1 MRLHVLG
8 CYGGEAPGCHQTSLL
23 VDGHLLLDAGSVS
36 AVLPLDAQA
45 RIDHV
50 LISHAHLDH
59 MAALAFIA
67 DNVLTMRRRPI
78 EVWSTPPVIRQLKR
92 HVFNGS
98 IWPDFTKIP
107 SGRPILSFH
116 EIKKGRPQRIGK
128 YQVVAVGAHHTVD
141 ATGYLISDGKSSL
154 LFGGDSGPTE
164 ELWKVAN
171 ATKGLRA
178 IIVEASFPNR
188 LHGLATASGHLTPKT
203 LREELK
209 KLRVDVP
216 VYAQHMKPVFIDE
229 IVAELAKLSDPPV
242 TPLEQGKEYAF

>member
-1 MRLHVLG
+1 MRLRVLG
-8 CYGGEAPGCHQTSLL
+8 CYGGEAPGCHQISLL

-45 RIDHV
+45 RIDHA

-59 MAALAFIA
+59 VAGLAFIA
-67 DNVLTMRRRPI
+67 DNVFTMRRKPI
-78 EVWSTPPVIRQLKR
+78 QVWSTPPVIRQLKR

-107 SGRPILSFH
+107 SGHPILSFH
-116 EIKKGRPQRIGK
+116 EIRKGQPTRIGK
-128 YQVVAVGAHHTVD
+128 YQVVAIGVHHAVE
-141 ATGYLISDGKSSL
+141 ATGYLISDGESSIL
-154 LFGGDSGPTE
+154 LGGDSGPTE
-164 ELWKVAN
+164 DLWKVAN
-171 ATKGLRA
+171 VAERLRA

-188 LHGLATASGHLTPKT
+188 LDGLAKVSGHFTPRI

-216 VYAQHMKPVFIDE
+216 VYAQHMKPRFITE
-229 IVAELAKLSDPPV
+229 IVAELAKLSNPPV